1 MLLVA
6 ELFPR
11 RWTIISS
18 MKSHPSAWLAGGS
31 EVSELPASGVPVSS
45 MSRRS
50 AVLPPDAHVDKV
62 KPDSQDR
69 NGAVKRCELEQN
81 FLRLLGLKCLGDL
94 HQDCR
99 LRKFKPGEIVFCRS
113 DPYDAQPFAFVAS
126 GLGIIVAA
134 AGEVMDVVRPGSF
147 FGSTQFI
154 QQDNGILP
162 GVRMIGSRFYG
173 ANVILVRPEW
183 IWARIL
189 HEPQFA
195 DRYTQ
200 NLIQLTSSTE

>member
-1 MLLVA
+1 VA

-18 MKSHPSAWLAGGS
+18 LKSHPSAWLAGGS
-31 EVSELPASGVPVSS
+31 EFNEQAIGSVQVSS

-50 AVLPPDAHVDKV
+50 AVLPSDSTVDNGKSDLGR
-62 KPDSQDR
+62 DSRGR
-69 NGAVKRCELEQN
+69 NKRSELERH
-81 FLRLLGLKCLGDL
+81 FLRLLGLERLGDL

-99 LRKFKPGEIVFCRS
+99 LKTFKPGETVFCRS

-173 ANVILVRPEW
+173 ADVILVRPEW

-189 HEPQFA
+189 HEPRFA
-195 DRYTQ
+195 DRYIPFDPFDH
-200 NLIQLTSSTE
+200 LS